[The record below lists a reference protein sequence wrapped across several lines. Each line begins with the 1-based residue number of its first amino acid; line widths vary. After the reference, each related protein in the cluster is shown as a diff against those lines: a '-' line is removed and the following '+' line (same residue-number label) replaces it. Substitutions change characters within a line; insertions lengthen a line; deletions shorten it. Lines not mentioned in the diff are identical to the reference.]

1 MPYRCDT
8 VYFSHFVLERTLKS
22 FHNSLR
28 RTFMEHNI
36 FTKYIQQKII
46 QLGAVNR
53 DGREDGR
60 QEKKGE

>member
-1 MPYRCDT
+1 
-8 VYFSHFVLERTLKS
+8 
-22 FHNSLR
+22 
-28 RTFMEHNI
+28 MEHNI